1 MRIRRQLARKTVDM
15 SELEINCTRAVVQLS
30 GKLKEPRGFKG
41 RMNLQEELESI
52 IELIR
57 RIPEVK
63 DIICNVQIEGQPFRR
78 AGRR

>member
-1 MRIRRQLARKTVDM
+1 
-15 SELEINCTRAVVQLS
+15 
-30 GKLKEPRGFKG
+30 
-41 RMNLQEELESI
+41 MNLQEELESI